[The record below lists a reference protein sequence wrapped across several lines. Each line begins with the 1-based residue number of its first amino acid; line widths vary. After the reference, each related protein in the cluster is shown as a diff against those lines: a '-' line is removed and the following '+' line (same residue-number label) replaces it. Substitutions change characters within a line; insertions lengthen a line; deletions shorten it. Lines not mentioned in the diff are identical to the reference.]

1 MFPFSWTL
9 FPNWSWFCIFLAL
22 FLFRYV
28 RLWVNLASN
37 WTYRPI
43 QPVDE
48 PTITSKDMTVII
60 PTVAEDLQQLKE
72 TVQSAYRLEPLE
84 LLLVTPDSRV
94 KRVYQMVEELGNPKL
109 IQVLSVSQANK
120 RRQLCRA
127 IPEVETKITLLLDD
141 DVWLPEKFTKWILAP
156 FEDARVGG
164 VGTNQQLRRF
174 NRSNI
179 WEFLG
184 AIYLVRRNFDCT
196 ACNWIDGGLPCLSG
210 RAVAYRSEI
219 LQDSNFTYGFTH
231 ETWGSDH
238 FLNADDDNFITRW
251 LFSHDWKIKIQ
262 NHRECE
268 VETTLEN
275 DSKYLRQC
283 LRWVRSNWR
292 SNLTS
297 LTETKMWTS
306 YPWSLYAVFQTT
318 ITQWAF
324 LLDALL
330 VITVYFALAEAG
342 YYAVDN
348 NNNNNHHHHHHLLT
362 TTTTTINNNNINNN
376 NSIHAQDAPWQR
388 TLLWALFLAHWVFA
402 KTIKLVPHL
411 LRNPGD
417 VRFIPVS
424 ILFGYFHN
432 LIKLYG
438 CITVTETTWGTRE
451 GADADDN
458 IRMLPIPPMAT
469 ITPPSTPAP
478 GSRMLRER
486 CAGFP
491 TS

>member
-1 MFPFSWTL
+1 MFPFSLWML
-9 FPNWSWFCIFLAL
+9 PNWSWFWVFVGL
-22 FLFRYV
+22 FLFRNV
-28 RLWVNLASN
+28 RLWVNLAAN
-37 WTYRPI
+37 WLYTPI
-43 QPVDE
+43 QPVEE
-48 PTITSKDMTVII
+48 PTVTAQDMTVII
-60 PTVAEDLQQLKE
+60 PTVAEDIQQLKE
-72 TVQSAYRLEPLE
+72 TVQTAYRLEPYE

-94 KRVYQMVEELGNPKL
+94 KRLYQMVEEMGSPKR
-109 IQVLSVSQANK
+109 IQILSISQANK
-120 RRQLCRA
+120 RRQLSRA
-127 IPEVETKITLLLDD
+127 IPEVQTKITLLLDD

-156 FEDARVGG
+156 FEDPRVGG
-164 VGTNQQLRRF
+164 VGTNQQLRR
-174 NRSNI
+174 NDRSNL

-184 AIYLVRRNFDCT
+184 ALYLVRRNFDCT
-196 ACNWIDGGLPCLSG
+196 ACNWMDGGLPCLSG

-219 LQDSNFTYGFTH
+219 LQDPNFTYGFTH

-251 LFSHDWKIKIQ
+251 LFSHDWKIQIQ

-297 LTETKMWTS
+297 LSELHMWVN

-324 LLDALL
+324 LYDCALFATFYLALL
-330 VITVYFALAEAG
+330 EAG
-342 YYAVDN
+342 YYQDSHSESN
-348 NNNNNHHHHHHLLT
+348 SHL
-362 TTTTTINNNNINNN
+362 
-376 NSIHAQDAPWQR
+376 P
-388 TLLWALFLAHWVFA
+388 LLWTFFLGHYAFT
-402 KTIKLVPHL
+402 KTIKLIPHL

-417 VRFIPVS
+417 VRFVPVS
-424 ILFGYFHN
+424 VLFGYFHN
-432 LIKLYG
+432 AIKLYG

-458 IRMLPIPPMAT
+458 IRMIPIPPMAT
-469 ITPPSTPAP
+469 ITPPLTPSP
-478 GSRMLRER
+478 QVQGRMLRER
-486 CAGFP
+486 GGIV
-491 TS
+491 SDVVS

>member
-1 MFPFSWTL
+1 MFPFSFL
-9 FPNWSWFCIFLAL
+9 FPNWSWFCIFAVL

-28 RLWVNLASN
+28 RLWINLASN
-37 WTYRPI
+37 WTYKPI

-48 PTITSKDMTVII
+48 PSISSKDMTVII

-94 KRVYQMVEELGNPKL
+94 KRVYQMVEELGSPKTM
-109 IQVLSVSQANK
+109 QVLSVSQANK

-127 IPEVETKITLLLDD
+127 IPEVQTKITLLLDD

-164 VGTNQQLRRF
+164 VGTNQQIRRF
-174 NRSNI
+174 NRSNF

-210 RAVAYRSEI
+210 RAVAYRSDI
-219 LQDSNFTYGFTH
+219 LQDPNFTYGFTH

-251 LFSHDWKIKIQ
+251 LFSHNWKIQMQ

-268 VETTLEN
+268 VETTLAD

-297 LTETKMWTS
+297 LTEGYMWMS

-318 ITQWAF
+318 VTQWAV
-324 LLDALL
+324 LLD
-330 VITVYFALAEAG
+330 FALFASVYCALCEAG
-342 YYAVDN
+342 YYPAVD
-348 NNNNNHHHHHHLLT
+348 
-362 TTTTTINNNNINNN
+362 
-376 NSIHAQDAPWQR
+376 DAEISQAATWQR
-388 TLLWALFLAHWVFA
+388 SLFWALFLAHWVFA
-402 KTIKLVPHL
+402 KTVKLIPHL

-417 VRFIPVS
+417 VRFVPVS

-458 IRMLPIPPMAT
+458 IRMLPIPPMAP
-469 ITPPSTPAP
+469 ITPPLTPPP
-478 GSRMLRER
+478 GGRVLRER
-486 CAGFP
+486 GAGFP
-491 TS
+491 MTK

>member
-1 MFPFSWTL
+1 MYS
-9 FPNWSWFCIFLAL
+9 
-22 FLFRYV
+22 
-28 RLWVNLASN
+28 
-37 WTYRPI
+37 PI
-43 QPVDE
+43 QPIDD
-48 PTITSKDMTVII
+48 PTVTADDVTVII
-60 PTVAEDLQQLKE
+60 PTVAEDIPQLKE
-72 TVQSAYRLEPLE
+72 TVQTAYRLEPYE
-84 LLLVTPDSRV
+84 VLLVTPESRM
-94 KRVYQMVEELGNPKL
+94 KRLLQMVEELGNPKRL
-109 IQVLSVSQANK
+109 QVLSVSQANK
-120 RRQLCRA
+120 RRQLSRA
-127 IPEVETKITLLLDD
+127 IPEVQTKITLLLDD
-141 DVWLPEKFTKWILAP
+141 DVWLPEKFTKWVLAP
-156 FEDARVGG
+156 FEDPRVGG
-164 VGTNQQLRRF
+164 VGTNQVLRRKD
-174 NRSNI
+174 RSNI

-184 AIYLVRRNFDCT
+184 SIYLVRRTFDCT

-219 LQDSNFTYGFTH
+219 LQDPNFTYGFTH

-251 LFSHDWKIKIQ
+251 LFSHNWKIQLQ

-297 LTETKMWTS
+297 LSELYMWTN

-318 ITQWAF
+318 VTQWAF
-324 LLDALL
+324 VFDCVLFACFYLALSDN
-330 VITVYFALAEAG
+330 G
-342 YYAVDN
+342 YYAAEDGKGP
-348 NNNNNHHHHHHLLT
+348 
-362 TTTTTINNNNINNN
+362 
-376 NSIHAQDAPWQR
+376 HAEHWQR
-388 TLLWALFLAHWVFA
+388 RLLWALFLGHYAFS

-424 ILFGYFHN
+424 VLFGYFHN

-458 IRMLPIPPMAT
+458 IRMLPIPHTAPM
-469 ITPPSTPAP
+469 TPPLTPP
-478 GSRMLRER
+478 PERRTLRER
-486 CAGFP
+486 GTMPAP
-491 TS
+491 S

>member
-1 MFPFSWTL
+1 VVFF
-9 FPNWSWFCIFLAL
+9 WSLTRHHS
-22 FLFRYV
+22 LFRYF

-37 WTYRPI
+37 WTYTPI
-43 QPVDE
+43 QPVDD
-48 PTITSKDMTVII
+48 PTITSKDVTVII

-72 TVQSAYRLEPLE
+72 TVQSAYRLEPFE

-94 KRVYQMVEELGNPKL
+94 KRVYQMVEELGCPKT

-141 DVWLPEKFTKWILAP
+141 DVWLPEKFNKWLLAP
-156 FEDARVGG
+156 FEDPRMGG
-164 VGTNQQLRRF
+164 VGTNQQLRRV

-184 AIYLVRRNFDCT
+184 AMYLVRRNFDCT

-219 LQDSNFTYGFTH
+219 LQDPNFTYGFTH

-251 LFSHDWKIKIQ
+251 LFTHNWKIQIQ

-268 VETTLEN
+268 VETTLES

-297 LTETKMWTS
+297 LADISMWMYVLNAS
-306 YPWSLYAVFQTT
+306 CNADACIFFASLGAK
-318 ITQWAF
+318 
-324 LLDALL
+324 
-330 VITVYFALAEAG
+330 
-342 YYAVDN
+342 
-348 NNNNNHHHHHHLLT
+348 HLPLPPHRADDSLT
-362 TTTTTINNNNINNN
+362 
-376 NSIHAQDAPWQR
+376 H
-388 TLLWALFLAHWVFA
+388 
-402 KTIKLVPHL
+402 
-411 LRNPGD
+411 
-417 VRFIPVS
+417 
-424 ILFGYFHN
+424 
-432 LIKLYG
+432 
-438 CITVTETTWGTRE
+438 CITETTHGH
-451 GADADDN
+451 
-458 IRMLPIPPMAT
+458 
-469 ITPPSTPAP
+469 STPSSRPPLRNGRSSSIASYSLHFTSHYRKQDTMQREVRCSP
-478 GSRMLRER
+478 RPSNGSAR
-486 CAGFP
+486 CSGVCSWR
-491 TS
+491 TSSSQRRLS

>member
-1 MFPFSWTL
+1 MYKP
-9 FPNWSWFCIFLAL
+9 
-22 FLFRYV
+22 V
-28 RLWVNLASN
+28 
-37 WTYRPI
+37 
-43 QPVDE
+43 QPVEE
-48 PTITSKDMTVII
+48 PTITSEDMTVII
-60 PTVAEDLQQLKE
+60 PTVAEDIQQLKE
-72 TVQSAYRLEPLE
+72 TVQTAYRLEPFE

-94 KRVYQMVEELGNPKL
+94 KRVYQMVEELGCPKKL
-109 IQVLSVSQANK
+109 QVLSVSQANK
-120 RRQLCRA
+120 RRQLSRA
-127 IPEVETKITLLLDD
+127 IPEVRTKITLLLDD
-141 DVWLPEKFTKWILAP
+141 DVWLPEKFTKWMLAP
-156 FEDARVGG
+156 FEDPRVGG
-164 VGTNQQLRRF
+164 VGTNQQLRRLD
-174 NRSNI
+174 RSNI

-219 LQDSNFTYGFTH
+219 LQDPNFTYGFTH

-251 LFSHDWKIKIQ
+251 LFSHDWKIQLQ

-297 LTETKMWTS
+297 LSELHMWLN

-324 LLDALL
+324 LIDCVLL
-330 VITVYFALAEAG
+330 VCFYFALSDAG
-342 YYAVDN
+342 YYA
-348 NNNNNHHHHHHLLT
+348 
-362 TTTTTINNNNINNN
+362 
-376 NSIHAQDAPWQR
+376 AKDAGDEESRSQTWQR
-388 TLLWALFLAHWVFA
+388 TLLWAWFAGHWLFS

-417 VRFIPVS
+417 VRFVPVS
-424 ILFGYFHN
+424 VLFGYFHN
-432 LIKLYG
+432 LIKMYG

-458 IRMLPIPPMAT
+458 IRMLPRASRA
-469 ITPPSTPAP
+469 ITPPSTPP
-478 GSRMLRER
+478 PQGRRMLRER
-486 CAGFP
+486 GTPMAIIP
-491 TS
+491 

>member
-1 MFPFSWTL
+1 MFPFSLWM
-9 FPNWSWFCIFLAL
+9 FPSWSWFCIFLAA
-22 FLFRYV
+22 FLFRYI
-28 RLWVNLASN
+28 RLWINLAAN
-37 WTYRPI
+37 WTYTPI

-48 PTITSKDMTVII
+48 PTITSEDVTVII
-60 PTVAEDLQQLKE
+60 PTVAEDIQQLKE
-72 TVQSAYRLEPLE
+72 TVQTAYRLEPFE

-94 KRVYQMVEELGNPKL
+94 KRLYHMVEEMGCPKK

-120 RRQLCRA
+120 RRQLSRA
-127 IPEVETKITLLLDD
+127 IPEVQTKITLLLDD
-141 DVWLPEKFTKWILAP
+141 DVWLPEKFNKWMLAP
-156 FEDARVGG
+156 FEDPRVGG
-164 VGTNQQLRRF
+164 VGTNQQLRRK
-174 NRSNI
+174 NRNNI

-184 AIYLVRRNFDCT
+184 AIYLVRRTFDCT
-196 ACNWIDGGLPCLSG
+196 ACNWLDGGLPCLSG

-219 LQDSNFTYGFTH
+219 LQDPKFTYGFTH

-251 LFSHDWKIKIQ
+251 LFSHDWKIQLQ

-268 VETTLEN
+268 VETTLEH
-275 DSKYLRQC
+275 DPKYLRQC

-297 LTETKMWTS
+297 LSELHMWIS

-324 LLDALL
+324 PYDCALIF
-330 VITVYFALAEAG
+330 VFHMAMKEAG
-342 YYAVDN
+342 YYHTESEDG
-348 NNNNNHHHHHHLLT
+348 
-362 TTTTTINNNNINNN
+362 
-376 NSIHAQDAPWQR
+376 QR
-388 TLLWALFLAHWVFA
+388 HKCMLLWALFLGHMIFS

-417 VRFIPVS
+417 IRFVPVS

-432 LIKLYG
+432 FIKFYG
-438 CITVTETTWGTRE
+438 FITVTETTWGTRE

-458 IRMLPIPPMAT
+458 IRMLPIPPMAS
-469 ITPPSTPAP
+469 ITPPLSPSP
-478 GSRMLRER
+478 HGRILRER
-486 CAGFP
+486 GTLVPPAMK
-491 TS
+491 

>member
-1 MFPFSWTL
+1 MFPFSLAL
-9 FPNWSWFCIFLAL
+9 FPHWSWFCIFLAL

-43 QPVDE
+43 RPVED
-48 PTITSKDMTVII
+48 PSITSKDMTVII
-60 PTVAEDLQQLKE
+60 PTVAENLQQLKE
-72 TVQSAYRLEPLE
+72 TVQSAYRLEPFE

-141 DVWLPEKFTKWILAP
+141 DVWLPEKFNRWILAP
-156 FEDARVGG
+156 FEDGGVGG
-164 VGTNQQLRRF
+164 VGTNQQIRRF
-174 NRSNI
+174 NRSSM

-210 RAVAYRSEI
+210 RAAAYRSEI
-219 LQDSNFTYGFTH
+219 LQDPNFTYGFTH

-238 FLNADDDNFITRW
+238 FLNADDDNFINRW

-268 VETTLEN
+268 VETTLES

-297 LTETKMWTS
+297 LTESKMWIS

-324 LLDALL
+324 VLDGLLFATAYL
-330 VITVYFALAEAG
+330 ALAEAG
-342 YYAVDN
+342 YYAPAVDPRT
-348 NNNNNHHHHHHLLT
+348 HG
-362 TTTTTINNNNINNN
+362 
-376 NSIHAQDAPWQR
+376 QR
-388 TLLWALFLAHWVFA
+388 TLFWAVWAAHWFFA
-402 KTIKLVPHL
+402 KTIKLLPHL
-411 LRNPGD
+411 LRNPAD
-417 VRFIPVS
+417 VRFIPAS

-469 ITPPSTPAP
+469 ITPPMTPRP
-478 GSRMLRER
+478 GGRMLRER
-486 CAGFP
+486 WAGFP
-491 TS
+491 TPLT

>member
-1 MFPFSWTL
+1 MFPFSFGL
-9 FPNWSWFCIFLAL
+9 FPNWSWFCIFVAL

-28 RLWVNLASN
+28 RLWVNLASY
-37 WTYRPI
+37 WTYTPI
-43 QPVDE
+43 QPIDD

-84 LLLVTPDSRV
+84 LLLVTPDSKV

-156 FEDARVGG
+156 FEDPRIGG

-174 NRSNI
+174 NRSSI

-184 AIYLVRRNFDCT
+184 AIYLVRRTFDCT

-219 LQDSNFTYGFTH
+219 LQDPNFTYGFTH

-251 LFSHDWKIKIQ
+251 LFSHDWKIQLQ

-297 LTETKMWTS
+297 LSEGRMWCK

-318 ITQWAF
+318 ITQWTF
-324 LLDALL
+324 LLDCLL
-330 VITVYFALAEAG
+330 FASFYFTLSEAG
-342 YYAVDN
+342 YYAAEGEQQPHGD
-348 NNNNNHHHHHHLLT
+348 
-362 TTTTTINNNNINNN
+362 
-376 NSIHAQDAPWQR
+376 AQQTR
-388 TLLWALFLAHWVFA
+388 SLFWALFLAHFVFA
-402 KTIKLVPHL
+402 KTIKLIPHL

-417 VRFIPVS
+417 VRFVPVS
-424 ILFGYFHN
+424 VLFGYFHN

-469 ITPPSTPAP
+469 ITPPLTPPP
-478 GSRMLRER
+478 GGRNLRER
-486 CAGFP
+486 GFCIP
-491 TS
+491 STLS

>member
-1 MFPFSWTL
+1 MQLKQRREAKHVLAALARSQASVFKYLSLPPLPRCKRLFTPTIRCDLRLPKLRRSSRSALPHSLAARRNVSLFSGPVPQL
-9 FPNWSWFCIFLAL
+9 ELAVYLLGAFVCHPAHSLPSAPAAELAL
-22 FLFRYV
+22 TRYDSLFRYV

-37 WTYRPI
+37 WTYTPM
-43 QPVDE
+43 QPVDD

-72 TVQSAYRLEPLE
+72 TVQSAYRLEPFE

-94 KRVYQMVEELGNPKL
+94 KRVYQMVEELGSPKI

-156 FEDARVGG
+156 FEDPRVGG
-164 VGTNQQLRRF
+164 VGTNQQIRRF

-219 LQDSNFTYGFTH
+219 LQDPNFTYGFTH

-251 LFSHDWKIKIQ
+251 LFSHNWKIQMQ

-268 VETTLEN
+268 VETTLED

-297 LTETKMWTS
+297 LTEGYMWVVS
-306 YPWSLYAVFQTT
+306 Y
-318 ITQWAF
+318 
-324 LLDALL
+324 
-330 VITVYFALAEAG
+330 
-342 YYAVDN
+342 
-348 NNNNNHHHHHHLLT
+348 
-362 TTTTTINNNNINNN
+362 
-376 NSIHAQDAPWQR
+376 
-388 TLLWALFLAHWVFA
+388 
-402 KTIKLVPHL
+402 
-411 LRNPGD
+411 
-417 VRFIPVS
+417 
-424 ILFGYFHN
+424 
-432 LIKLYG
+432 
-438 CITVTETTWGTRE
+438 
-451 GADADDN
+451 
-458 IRMLPIPPMAT
+458 
-469 ITPPSTPAP
+469 
-478 GSRMLRER
+478 
-486 CAGFP
+486 
-491 TS
+491 

>member
-1 MFPFSWTL
+1 
-9 FPNWSWFCIFLAL
+9 
-22 FLFRYV
+22 
-28 RLWVNLASN
+28 
-37 WTYRPI
+37 
-43 QPVDE
+43 
-48 PTITSKDMTVII
+48 MTVII
-60 PTVAEDLQQLKE
+60 PTVAEDIQQLKE
-72 TVQSAYRLEPLE
+72 TVQTAYRLEPHE
-84 LLLVTPDSRV
+84 LILVTPDARV
-94 KRVYQMVEELGNPKL
+94 KRLYQMVEELGSPKR

-120 RRQLCRA
+120 RRQLSRA
-127 IPEVETKITLLLDD
+127 IPEVQTKITLLLDD

-156 FEDARVGG
+156 FEDPRVGG
-164 VGTNQQLRRF
+164 VGTNQQLRRMD
-174 NRSNI
+174 RSNL

-184 AIYLVRRNFDCT
+184 SIYLVRRNFDCT
-196 ACNWIDGGLPCLSG
+196 ACNYIDGGLPCLSG

-219 LQDSNFTYGFTH
+219 LQDPNFTYGFTH

-251 LFSHDWKIKIQ
+251 LFTHNWKIQIQ

-275 DSKYLRQC
+275 DAKYLRQC

-297 LTETKMWTS
+297 LSELHMWLN

-324 LLDALL
+324 LLDCLL
-330 VITVYFALAEAG
+330 FVCFYLTLSEAG
-342 YYAVDN
+342 YYFSYDD
-348 NNNNNHHHHHHLLT
+348 HEP
-362 TTTTTINNNNINNN
+362 
-376 NSIHAQDAPWQR
+376 HAQDDQQR
-388 TLLWALFLAHWVFA
+388 ALLWSFFLGHFA
-402 KTIKLVPHL
+402 FSKTIKLVPHL

-417 VRFIPVS
+417 VRFVPVS
-424 ILFGYFHN
+424 VLFGYFHN

-458 IRMLPIPPMAT
+458 IRMIPIPVMASM
-469 ITPPSTPAP
+469 TPPLTPP
-478 GSRMLRER
+478 PRGRMLRER
-486 CAGFP
+486 GLNPLPSAV
-491 TS
+491 S

>member
-1 MFPFSWTL
+1 MFPFSLWM

-28 RLWVNLASN
+28 RLWINLAAN
-37 WTYRPI
+37 WMYTPI
-43 QPVDE
+43 QPVEE
-48 PTITSKDMTVII
+48 PTVTPQDVTVII
-60 PTVAEDLQQLKE
+60 PTVAENMQQLKE
-72 TVQSAYRLEPLE
+72 TVQTAYRLEPFE

-94 KRVYQMVEELGNPKL
+94 KRLYQMVEELGCPKR

-120 RRQLCRA
+120 RRQLSRA
-127 IPEVETKITLLLDD
+127 IPEVQTKITLLLDD
-141 DVWLPEKFTKWILAP
+141 DVWLPEKFSKWILAP
-156 FEDARVGG
+156 FEDPRVGG
-164 VGTNQQLRRF
+164 VGTNQQLRRLD
-174 NRSNI
+174 RSNI

-219 LQDSNFTYGFTH
+219 LQDPNFTYGFTH

-251 LFSHDWKIKIQ
+251 LFSHDWKIQIQ

-275 DSKYLRQC
+275 DPKYLRQC

-297 LTETKMWTS
+297 LSELHMWLN

-324 LLDALL
+324 PLDCLLCACF
-330 VITVYFALAEAG
+330 YFALSDAG
-342 YYAVDN
+342 YYAG
-348 NNNNNHHHHHHLLT
+348 
-362 TTTTTINNNNINNN
+362 
-376 NSIHAQDAPWQR
+376 QDEDEAAPGLEWQR
-388 TLLWALFLAHWVFA
+388 NLLWALFLGNWLFS
-402 KTIKLVPHL
+402 KTLKLVPHL

-417 VRFIPVS
+417 IRFVPAS
-424 ILFGYFHN
+424 ITFGYFHN
-432 LIKLYG
+432 IIKLYG
-438 CITVTETTWGTRE
+438 CITVTEVSGPPARHTTWGTRE

-458 IRMLPIPPMAT
+458 IRMIPIPPMAA
-469 ITPPSTPAP
+469 ITPPLTPP
-478 GSRMLRER
+478 PQGRRMLRER
-486 CAGFP
+486 GSLVP
-491 TS
+491 TQ

>member
-1 MFPFSWTL
+1 MFPFSFWMI
-9 FPNWSWFCIFLAL
+9 PNWSWFWIFVAL

-28 RLWVNLASN
+28 RLWVNLAAN
-37 WTYRPI
+37 WLYRPI
-43 QPVDE
+43 QPPDE

-60 PTVAEDLQQLKE
+60 PTVAEDIQQLKE
-72 TVQSAYRLEPLE
+72 TVQTAYGLEPYE
-84 LLLVTPDSRV
+84 LLLVTPEARI
-94 KRVYQMVEELGNPKL
+94 KRLCQMVEELGYPKK

-120 RRQLCRA
+120 RRQLSRA
-127 IPEVETKITLLLDD
+127 IPEVQTKITLLLDD
-141 DVWLPEKFTKWILAP
+141 DVWLPENFTKWILAP
-156 FEDARVGG
+156 FEDPHVGG
-164 VGTNQQLRRF
+164 VGTNQSLRR
-174 NRSNI
+174 NDRSNI

-196 ACNWIDGGLPCLSG
+196 ACNWIDGSLPCLSG

-219 LQDSNFTYGFTH
+219 LQDPNFTYGFTH

-251 LFSHDWKIKIQ
+251 LFSHDWKIQIQ

-275 DSKYLRQC
+275 DAKYLRQC

-297 LTETKMWTS
+297 LSELHMWFN

-318 ITQWAF
+318 VTQWAF
-324 LLDALL
+324 LYDGILLACFHLALS
-330 VITVYFALAEAG
+330 EAG
-342 YYAVDN
+342 CYEQPRAEQS
-348 NNNNNHHHHHHLLT
+348 LPP
-362 TTTTTINNNNINNN
+362 
-376 NSIHAQDAPWQR
+376 S
-388 TLLWALFLAHWVFA
+388 LLWALFLGHYAFS
-402 KTIKLVPHL
+402 KTVKLMPHL

-417 VRFIPVS
+417 VRFVPVS
-424 ILFGYFHN
+424 VLFGYFHN

-451 GADADDN
+451 GADDDDN
-458 IRMLPIPPMAT
+458 IRMIPIPNMAT
-469 ITPPSTPAP
+469 ITPPLTPP
-478 GSRMLRER
+478 PQGRILRER
-486 CAGFP
+486 GAIMP
-491 TS
+491 TAVG

>member
-1 MFPFSWTL
+1 
-9 FPNWSWFCIFLAL
+9 
-22 FLFRYV
+22 
-28 RLWVNLASN
+28 
-37 WTYRPI
+37 
-43 QPVDE
+43 
-48 PTITSKDMTVII
+48 MTVII

-94 KRVYQMVEELGNPKL
+94 KRVYQMVEELGSPKI

-156 FEDARVGG
+156 FEDPRVGG
-164 VGTNQQLRRF
+164 VGTNQQIRRF
-174 NRSNI
+174 NRSSI

-219 LQDSNFTYGFTH
+219 LQDPNFTYGFTH

-251 LFSHDWKIKIQ
+251 LFSHNWKIQMQ

-268 VETTLEN
+268 VETTLE
-275 DSKYLRQC
+275 DDAKYLRQC

-297 LTETKMWTS
+297 LTEGYMWMVSSASFNICTKLVSRRRQALSPSFSPRRLCLCTCTNHVRHRTTHGLS
-306 YPWSLYAVFQTT
+306 TPSSKQRLRNGPSSSIAPWSHPYTLRCPR
-318 ITQWAF
+318 
-324 LLDALL
+324 
-330 VITVYFALAEAG
+330 
-342 YYAVDN
+342 
-348 NNNNNHHHHHHLLT
+348 
-362 TTTTTINNNNINNN
+362 
-376 NSIHAQDAPWQR
+376 QDTMRQR
-388 TLLWALFLAHWVFA
+388 T
-402 KTIKLVPHL
+402 TRCRT
-411 LRNPGD
+411 LRNGSAHYFGPYSWHIGFSQ
-417 VRFIPVS
+417 RRLS
-424 ILFGYFHN
+424 LFR
-432 LIKLYG
+432 I
-438 CITVTETTWGTRE
+438 C
-451 GADADDN
+451 
-458 IRMLPIPPMAT
+458 
-469 ITPPSTPAP
+469 
-478 GSRMLRER
+478 
-486 CAGFP
+486 
-491 TS
+491 

>member
-1 MFPFSWTL
+1 MLPS
-9 FPNWSWFCIFLAL
+9 PAAVHAL
-22 FLFRYV
+22 TRYHSLFRYV

-37 WTYRPI
+37 WTYTPI
-43 QPVDE
+43 QPVDD

-60 PTVAEDLQQLKE
+60 PTVAENLQQLKE

-94 KRVYQMVEELGNPKL
+94 KRVYQMVEELGSPKI

-127 IPEVETKITLLLDD
+127 IPEVETKITLLLDG

-156 FEDARVGG
+156 FEDPRVGG
-164 VGTNQQLRRF
+164 VGTNQQIRRF

-219 LQDSNFTYGFTH
+219 LQDPNFTYGFTH

-251 LFSHDWKIKIQ
+251 LFSHNWKIQMQ

-268 VETTLEN
+268 VETTLED

-297 LTETKMWTS
+297 LTEGYMWMVSAASSNICTDF
-306 YPWSLYAVFQTT
+306 A
-318 ITQWAF
+318 
-324 LLDALL
+324 LLDA
-330 VITVYFALAEAG
+330 
-342 YYAVDN
+342 
-348 NNNNNHHHHHHLLT
+348 
-362 TTTTTINNNNINNN
+362 
-376 NSIHAQDAPWQR
+376 
-388 TLLWALFLAHWVFA
+388 
-402 KTIKLVPHL
+402 K
-411 LRNPGD
+411 
-417 VRFIPVS
+417 
-424 ILFGYFHN
+424 
-432 LIKLYG
+432 
-438 CITVTETTWGTRE
+438 
-451 GADADDN
+451 
-458 IRMLPIPPMAT
+458 
-469 ITPPSTPAP
+469 PAP
-478 GSRMLRER
+478 LLPAPIRTTFANPCAIELPMVPLRR
-486 CAGFP
+486 LPDNAYAMGLP
-491 TS
+491 P

>member
-1 MFPFSWTL
+1 MF
-9 FPNWSWFCIFLAL
+9 IAL

-43 QPVDE
+43 QPVDD
-48 PTITSKDMTVII
+48 PTITSQDMTVII

-72 TVQSAYRLEPLE
+72 TIQSAYRLEPFK
-84 LLLVTPDSRV
+84 LLLVTPDSKV
-94 KRVYQMVEELGNPKL
+94 KRVCQMVEELGNPKL
-109 IQVLSVSQANK
+109 IHVLSVSQANK
-120 RRQLCRA
+120 RRQLRRA

-156 FEDARVGG
+156 FEDPRVGG
-164 VGTNQQLRRF
+164 VGTNQQLRRS
-174 NRSNI
+174 NRSSI

-219 LQDSNFTYGFTH
+219 LQDPNFTYGFTH

-251 LFSHDWKIKIQ
+251 LFSHGWKIQLQ

-297 LTETKMWTS
+297 LSEGRMWLN

-318 ITQWAF
+318 LTQWAF
-324 LLDALL
+324 LLDVALFVCFYKAL
-330 VITVYFALAEAG
+330 SESGYHTTVGKKQPHAE
-342 YYAVDN
+342 
-348 NNNNNHHHHHHLLT
+348 
-362 TTTTTINNNNINNN
+362 
-376 NSIHAQDAPWQR
+376 QPWQPSVF
-388 TLLWALFLAHWVFA
+388 WALFLAHFAFA

-411 LRNPGD
+411 LRNPAD
-417 VRFIPVS
+417 VWFIPVS
-424 ILFGYFHN
+424 VAFGYFHN

-438 CITVTETTWGTRE
+438 FLTVTETTWGTRE

-458 IRMLPIPPMAT
+458 YRMLPKQAIEP
-469 ITPPSTPAP
+469 ITPPLTPPP
-478 GSRMLRER
+478 GGRMLRER
-486 CAGFP
+486 GFCIP
-491 TS
+491 SSLS

>member
-1 MFPFSWTL
+1 MFPFSFWMI
-9 FPNWSWFCIFLAL
+9 PNWSWFCIFLAL
-22 FLFRYV
+22 FLFRSV
-28 RLWVNLASN
+28 RLWINLAAN
-37 WTYRPI
+37 FLYTPI
-43 QPVDE
+43 MPIDE
-48 PTITSKDMTVII
+48 PTITSQDMTVII
-60 PTVAEDLQQLKE
+60 PTVAEDIQQLKE
-72 TVQSAYRLEPLE
+72 TVLTAYRLEPAE
-84 LLLVTPDSRV
+84 LLLVTPDSRI
-94 KRVYQMVEELGNPKL
+94 KRLYQMVEELGCPKR

-120 RRQLCRA
+120 RRQLSRA
-127 IPEVETKITLLLDD
+127 IPEVQTKITLLLDD

-156 FEDARVGG
+156 FEDPRVGG
-164 VGTNQQLRRF
+164 VGTNQTLRRF
-174 NRSNI
+174 DRSNL

-219 LQDSNFTYGFTH
+219 LQDPNFTYGFTH

-251 LFSHDWKIKIQ
+251 LFSHNWKIQIQ

-297 LTETKMWTS
+297 LCELHMWWN

-324 LLDALL
+324 LYDCLL
-330 VITVYFALAEAG
+330 FASFFFALSEAG
-342 YYAVDN
+342 FYGEGSAG
-348 NNNNNHHHHHHLLT
+348 
-362 TTTTTINNNNINNN
+362 
-376 NSIHAQDAPWQR
+376 QDWQR
-388 TLLWALFLAHWVFA
+388 SLLWALFAGHYIFT
-402 KTIKLVPHL
+402 KTVKLVPHL

-417 VRFIPVS
+417 VRFVPVS

-451 GADADDN
+451 GADTDDN
-458 IRMLPIPPMAT
+458 IRMIPIPSTSANFSPPL
-469 ITPPSTPAP
+469 TPPPQ
-478 GSRMLRER
+478 GRCLRER
-486 CAGFP
+486 GPLSMPVAV
-491 TS
+491 S

>member
-1 MFPFSWTL
+1 MFPFSFTL
-9 FPNWSWFCIFLAL
+9 FPNWSWFCIFVTL
-22 FLFRYV
+22 FLFRYF

-37 WTYRPI
+37 WTYQPI
-43 QPVDE
+43 QPVDD
-48 PTITSKDMTVII
+48 PTVTSQDVTVII

-72 TVQSAYRLEPLE
+72 TVQSAHRLEPYE
-84 LLLVTPDSRV
+84 VILVTPDSRI
-94 KRVYQMVEELGNPKL
+94 KRVDQLMKELGHPKS

-141 DVWLPEKFTKWILAP
+141 DVWLPEKFNKWLLAP
-156 FEDARVGG
+156 FEDPRMGG
-164 VGTNQQLRRF
+164 VGTNQQLRRV
-174 NRSNI
+174 NRNNI

-184 AIYLVRRNFDCT
+184 AMYLVRRNFDCT

-219 LQDSNFTYGFTH
+219 LQDPKFTYGFTH

-251 LFSHDWKIKIQ
+251 LFNNNWKIQIQ

-268 VETTLEN
+268 VETTLES

-297 LTETKMWTS
+297 LADMDMWIN

-318 ITQWAF
+318 VTQWAF
-324 LLDALL
+324 PLDCLLLASFH
-330 VITVYFALAEAG
+330 FALSESG
-342 YYAVDN
+342 YYARDGEVQ
-348 NNNNNHHHHHHLLT
+348 
-362 TTTTTINNNNINNN
+362 
-376 NSIHAQDAPWQR
+376 AQAEQWQVS
-388 TLLWALFLAHWVFA
+388 LFWGLFLAHLVFA
-402 KTIKLVPHL
+402 KTIKLIPHL

-424 ILFGYFHN
+424 VAFGYFHN

-451 GADADDN
+451 GADTDDN
-458 IRMLPIPPMAT
+458 IRMQPIANTPM
-469 ITPPSTPAP
+469 TPPHSPSP
-478 GSRMLRER
+478 EQNKLRER
-486 CAGFP
+486 NNTISTAAI
-491 TS
+491 

>member
-1 MFPFSWTL
+1 MFPFSFSL
-9 FPNWSWFCIFLAL
+9 FPNWSWFCIFVAL

-37 WTYRPI
+37 WTYTPI
-43 QPVDE
+43 QPIDD
-48 PTITSKDMTVII
+48 PTVTSKDMTVII
-60 PTVAEDLQQLKE
+60 PTVAENLQQLKE

-84 LLLVTPDSRV
+84 LLLVTPDSKV

-156 FEDARVGG
+156 FEDPRVGG
-164 VGTNQQLRRF
+164 VGTNQQLRRA
-174 NRSNI
+174 NRSSI

-219 LQDSNFTYGFTH
+219 LQDPNFTYGFTH

-238 FLNADDDNFITRW
+238 FLNADDDDFITRW
-251 LFSHDWKIKIQ
+251 LFSHDWKIQLQ

-268 VETTLEN
+268 VETTLED

-297 LTETKMWTS
+297 LSEGRMWWN
-306 YPWSLYAVFQTT
+306 YPWSMYAVFQTT
-318 ITQWAF
+318 VTQWAL
-324 LLDALL
+324 LLDVLLFVSFYLALS
-330 VITVYFALAEAG
+330 ESG
-342 YYAVDN
+342 YYAADGMDQAR
-348 NNNNNHHHHHHLLT
+348 
-362 TTTTTINNNNINNN
+362 
-376 NSIHAQDAPWQR
+376 SEGRQR
-388 TLLWALFLAHWVFA
+388 SVPVFWAIFLAHFVFA
-402 KTIKLVPHL
+402 KTIKLLPHL

-432 LIKLYG
+432 LIKFYG
-438 CITVTETTWGTRE
+438 CMTVTETTWGTRE

-469 ITPPSTPAP
+469 ITPPLTPPP
-478 GSRMLRER
+478 GGRNLRER
-486 CAGFP
+486 GFCIP
-491 TS
+491 STLA

>member
-1 MFPFSWTL
+1 
-9 FPNWSWFCIFLAL
+9 
-22 FLFRYV
+22 LFRYV

-37 WTYRPI
+37 WTYTPI
-43 QPVDE
+43 QPIDD

-72 TVQSAYRLEPLE
+72 TVQSAYRLEPYE
-84 LLLVTPDSRV
+84 LLLVTPDSKV

-156 FEDARVGG
+156 FEDSRVGG
-164 VGTNQQLRRF
+164 VGTNQQLRRA

-210 RAVAYRSEI
+210 RAVAYRSEV
-219 LQDSNFTYGFTH
+219 LQDPNFTYGFTH

-251 LFSHDWKIKIQ
+251 LFSHDWKIQIQ

-297 LTETKMWTS
+297 LSEGRMW
-306 YPWSLYAVFQTT
+306 W
-318 ITQWAF
+318 
-324 LLDALL
+324 
-330 VITVYFALAEAG
+330 
-342 YYAVDN
+342 
-348 NNNNNHHHHHHLLT
+348 
-362 TTTTTINNNNINNN
+362 
-376 NSIHAQDAPWQR
+376 
-388 TLLWALFLAHWVFA
+388 
-402 KTIKLVPHL
+402 
-411 LRNPGD
+411 
-417 VRFIPVS
+417 
-424 ILFGYFHN
+424 
-432 LIKLYG
+432 
-438 CITVTETTWGTRE
+438 
-451 GADADDN
+451 
-458 IRMLPIPPMAT
+458 
-469 ITPPSTPAP
+469 
-478 GSRMLRER
+478 
-486 CAGFP
+486 
-491 TS
+491 

>member
-1 MFPFSWTL
+1 LELVLYLFGALVRLPWLPLQAFPALGTTL
-9 FPNWSWFCIFLAL
+9 TRYHS
-22 FLFRYV
+22 LFRYV

-37 WTYRPI
+37 WTYTPM
-43 QPVDE
+43 QPVDD

-60 PTVAEDLQQLKE
+60 PTVAENLQQLKE

-84 LLLVTPDSRV
+84 ILLVTPDSRV
-94 KRVYQMVEELGNPKL
+94 KRVYQMVEELGSPKI

-164 VGTNQQLRRF
+164 VGTNQQIRRF

-219 LQDSNFTYGFTH
+219 LQDPNFTYGFTH

-251 LFSHDWKIKIQ
+251 LFSHNWKIQMQ

-268 VETTLEN
+268 VETTLED

-297 LTETKMWTS
+297 LTEGYMWMVS
-306 YPWSLYAVFQTT
+306 GASFQYLHRFRGVGRPPS
-318 ITQWAF
+318 QPLF
-324 LLDALL
+324 GLGR
-330 VITVYFALAEAG
+330 FALP
-342 YYAVDN
+342 
-348 NNNNNHHHHHHLLT
+348 LL
-362 TTTTTINNNNINNN
+362 IL
-376 NSIHAQDAPWQR
+376 AP
-388 TLLWALFLAHWVFA
+388 
-402 KTIKLVPHL
+402 
-411 LRNPGD
+411 
-417 VRFIPVS
+417 
-424 ILFGYFHN
+424 
-432 LIKLYG
+432 
-438 CITVTETTWGTRE
+438 
-451 GADADDN
+451 
-458 IRMLPIPPMAT
+458 
-469 ITPPSTPAP
+469 
-478 GSRMLRER
+478 
-486 CAGFP
+486 
-491 TS
+491 

>member
-1 MFPFSWTL
+1 MFPFSL
-9 FPNWSWFCIFLAL
+9 GMLSNWSWFWIFVAL
-22 FLFRYV
+22 FLFRYI
-28 RLWVNLASN
+28 RLWVNLLAN
-37 WTYRPI
+37 AMYTPVMPI
-43 QPVDE
+43 DE
-48 PTITSKDMTVII
+48 PTVTSQDMTVII
-60 PTVAEDLQQLKE
+60 PTVAEDIDQLKE
-72 TVQSAYRLEPLE
+72 TVETAYRLEPCE
-84 LLLVTPDSRV
+84 LLLVTPEVHV
-94 KRVYQMVEELGNPKL
+94 KKLYHMVEAMGCPKR

-127 IPEVETKITLLLDD
+127 IPEVMTKITLLLDD

-156 FEDARVGG
+156 FEDPRVGG
-164 VGTNQQLRRF
+164 VGTNQTIRRK
-174 NRSNI
+174 NRANI

-184 AIYLVRRNFDCT
+184 SIYLVRRTFDCT

-219 LQDSNFTYGFTH
+219 LQDPKFTYGFTH

-251 LFSHDWKIKIQ
+251 LFSHDWKIQIQ

-297 LTETKMWTS
+297 LSELHMWLN

-324 LLDALL
+324 LFDCLLFTCFFLALC
-330 VITVYFALAEAG
+330 EAG
-342 YYAVDN
+342 YYRGPHAVDEKAERQQ
-348 NNNNNHHHHHHLLT
+348 L
-362 TTTTTINNNNINNN
+362 
-376 NSIHAQDAPWQR
+376 W
-388 TLLWALFLAHWVFA
+388 LLWAVFVGHFVFS
-402 KTIKLVPHL
+402 KTIKLIPHL

-417 VRFIPVS
+417 VRFVIVS
-424 ILFGYFHN
+424 VVYGYFHN

-458 IRMLPIPPMAT
+458 IRMLPIPMRSSNLSPPL
-469 ITPPSTPAP
+469 TPPPQ
-478 GSRMLRER
+478 GRLLRER
-486 CAGFP
+486 P
-491 TS
+491 TAMS